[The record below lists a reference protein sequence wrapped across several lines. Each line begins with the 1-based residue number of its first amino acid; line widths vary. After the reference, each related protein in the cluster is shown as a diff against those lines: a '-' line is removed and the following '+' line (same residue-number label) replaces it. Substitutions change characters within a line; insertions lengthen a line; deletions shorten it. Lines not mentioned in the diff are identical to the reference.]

1 MIALSDISRIFIMGD
16 QEVRALNHINLTI
29 NAGEYVSVMGPSGS
43 GKSTLL
49 NIIGLLDQP
58 SSGAYHLETRDVTA
72 LTEAEQAKVR
82 RERIGFIFQAFH
94 LVPRLTAA
102 ENIELPLILEGLPPI
117 ERQARVKAALE
128 QTDLIDRAH
137 HRPAELSGGQRQRVA
152 IARALAVNPRLIV
165 CDEPTSALDVSVQA
179 QILNLLK
186 DLQDRLG
193 LAYLFITHNISVV
206 EFLAQEVAVMY
217 LGRIVETGPVE
228 QVLRAPRHPYTQA
241 LLSAVP
247 TVEKE
252 SGRTVIR
259 LTGELPSPA
268 NPPKGCHFHPRC
280 MQAMA
285 VCREVYPE
293 AREWEGRQL
302 CCHLYDEKP

>member
-102 ENIELPLILEGLPPI
+102 ENIELPLILEGLPPA
-117 ERQARVKAALE
+117 ERQVRVQAALE
-128 QTDLIDRAH
+128 QTDLGDRAH

-152 IARALAVNPRLIV
+152 IARATILSPAVLLA
-165 CDEPTSALDVSVQA
+165 DEPTGNLDHKTGA
-179 QILNLLK
+179 E
-186 DLQDRLG
+186 
-193 LAYLFITHNISVV
+193 VV
-206 EFLAQEVAVMY
+206 
-217 LGRIVETGPVE
+217 
-228 QVLRAPRHPYTQA
+228 A
-241 LLSAVP
+241 LL
-247 TVEKE
+247 EKLHHE
-252 SGRTVIR
+252 GTTVIVVTHDR
-259 LTGELPSPA
+259 ELGGRAHRRIQMRDGEIV
-268 NPPKGCHFHPRC
+268 G
-280 MQAMA
+280 
-285 VCREVYPE
+285 
-293 AREWEGRQL
+293 
-302 CCHLYDEKP
+302 DET